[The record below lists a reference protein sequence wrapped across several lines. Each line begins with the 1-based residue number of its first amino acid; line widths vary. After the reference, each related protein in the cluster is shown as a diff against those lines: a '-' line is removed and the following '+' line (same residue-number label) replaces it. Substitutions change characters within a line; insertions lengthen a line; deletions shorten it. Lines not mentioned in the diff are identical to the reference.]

1 MTIELDKMSLEELK
15 QLRKDVDNALRTY
28 QDRERKKALAALE
41 QKAQEMGFSLSELT
55 SAGGKSRKVH
65 PAKYRHPDDAS
76 KTWSGRG
83 RQPQWIK
90 DILAADGNLDDYLIR
105 K

>member
-1 MTIELDKMSLEELK
+1 MNIELDKLSLDELK
-15 QLRKDVDNALRTY
+15 QLRKDVENAIRTY
-28 QDRERKKALAALE
+28 QDRERKRALAALE
-41 QKAQEMGFSLSELT
+41 EKAQEMGYSLSELT
-55 SAGGKSRKVH
+55 TAGTKSRKVH
-65 PAKYRHPDDAS
+65 PAKYRHPEDAS

-90 DILAADGNLDDYLIR
+90 EILAADGNLDDYLIR

>member
-1 MTIELDKMSLEELK
+1 MAKELDGMSLDELK
-15 QLRKDVDNALRTY
+15 QLRKEVDNAIRTY

-41 QKAQEMGFSLSELT
+41 EKAQEMGFSLSELT
-55 SAGGKSRKVH
+55 TAGSKSRKVH
-65 PAKYRHPDDAS
+65 PAKYRHPDDSS

-83 RQPQWIK
+83 RQPAWVK
-90 DILAADGNLDDYLIR
+90 EILSSGGDLDDYLIR